1 LDVISELQGV
11 SVPVKVVLEV
21 FNAETKTY
29 TDSAVDAQCYKAGN
43 SCPEAH
49 VVCKPEY
56 CEMDVWKTIIADFK
70 AASPGKVSVL
80 GSVGVGT
87 TSSEYFGLAVD
98 GIYFVGTDTVS
109 TVAKEG
115 EYLFEHTPHAP
126 AGPHGPGSGST
137 AFTTQAACVQT
148 ALDNGM
154 TFPFQLQQYSDG
166 KCYFYEMYYSG
177 GPSAGNAGYD
187 FWTVTEDS
195 VSVGTTVSAIGAP
208 LFDAD
213 AVDDADVY
221 VTLASSDLGIWNPFS
236 WFPYVPPSKWAAI
249 VTEATDT
256 SAVATL
262 FDRGYGWVYLTSE
275 AGLETKSAAQSCLD
289 R

>member
-1 LDVISELQGV
+1 
-11 SVPVKVVLEV
+11 VPVKVVLEV

-109 TVAKEG
+109 TVAKRG
-115 EYLFEHTPHAP
+115 SICSSIRRTLRLVHTDP
-126 AGPHGPGSGST
+126 AADQPLLPPKRR
-137 AFTTQAACVQT
+137 AFKQHWTT
-148 ALDNGM
+148 G
-154 TFPFQLQQYSDG
+154 
-166 KCYFYEMYYSG
+166 
-177 GPSAGNAGYD
+177 
-187 FWTVTEDS
+187 
-195 VSVGTTVSAIGAP
+195 
-208 LFDAD
+208 
-213 AVDDADVY
+213 
-221 VTLASSDLGIWNPFS
+221 
-236 WFPYVPPSKWAAI
+236 
-249 VTEATDT
+249 
-256 SAVATL
+256 
-262 FDRGYGWVYLTSE
+262 
-275 AGLETKSAAQSCLD
+275 
-289 R
+289 